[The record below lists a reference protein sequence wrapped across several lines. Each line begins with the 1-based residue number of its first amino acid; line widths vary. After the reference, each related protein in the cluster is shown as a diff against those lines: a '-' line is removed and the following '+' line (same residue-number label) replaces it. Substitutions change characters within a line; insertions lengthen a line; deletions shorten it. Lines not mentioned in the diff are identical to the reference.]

1 MPALVDHD
9 VRRREITSAARRVI
23 VAKGLSAVTF
33 QSVAAEAGMSVRLI
47 QYYFGTK
54 ADFLRA
60 THRSVME
67 DVGARFVRTWSRLGD
82 GASSRDTIRAVLVE
96 LLPLDPV
103 RREETIVLGAF
114 GADTR
119 TGDGIGS
126 EATTAAPSALVSIL
140 QAQLRRASAASRTA
154 ELDADLILMTVG
166 GLAQGIASD
175 QYPAELALP
184 LVDHLLD
191 RIFGGA

>member
-1 MPALVDHD
+1 MPTLVDHE
-9 VRRREITSAARRVI
+9 VRRRAITSAARRVI
-23 VAKGLSAVTF
+23 VERGLAAVTF

-54 ADFLRA
+54 ADFLLA
-60 THRSVME
+60 THRSVM
-67 DVGARFVRTWSRLGD
+67 DSVGARFLRTWSRLGD
-82 GASSRDTIRAVLVE
+82 DATPRDAIRAVLVE

-103 RREETIVLGAF
+103 RREEAIVLGAF

-126 EATTAAPSALVSIL
+126 EATTAAPSALMSL
-140 QAQLRRASAASRTA
+140 LSTQLGRAEAVAPD
-154 ELDADLILMTVG
+154 LDADLILMTVG
-166 GLAQGIASD
+166 GLAQGIASN
-175 QYPAELALP
+175 QYPAERALP

-191 RIFGGA
+191 RVFGV